1 MSKNISNLS
10 GRIGL
15 KDNLFKQISENT
27 LSDNPQDIKEIA
39 KKHNLGVST
48 LHGAES
54 FYEFLRP
61 SHREKKAFVC
71 NGSACMCAGTQDK
84 LKDKLKEK
92 LGDDKVGEMFC
103 LGHCYENHAFH
114 YDGENY
120 AGKDIEKIDQILK
133 GEEIKQEKFFSKSF
147 ATTSFLMDDKLSS
160 TDQFKDQL
168 SKFLKSD
175 KKEIV
180 KSLLDSNLTGRGG
193 AGFPTGMKWD
203 FCSKAKGDKKYV
215 ICNADEGDSGAFSD
229 RYLLEDQPLKVIFG
243 MVMCG
248 FVIGS
253 DEGVLYIRGEYPKSI
268 EALNGSINELK
279 KLGLLGENILGTDF
293 SFDLGICIGQGAY
306 ICGEETALIASI
318 EAINGSINELKK
330 LGLLGENILG
340 TNFSFDLGICIGQ
353 GAYICGEETALIAS
367 IEGRRAEVD
376 VRPPFPVTEGLY
388 KKPTVVNNV
397 ETLAAAT
404 GILINGSE
412 KFSSIGNKKSAGT
425 KLVCLDS
432 FFNNPGVYEIDM
444 GTPMKK
450 IFNEIGG
457 GYKEPL
463 KAFQIGG
470 PLGGVVPL
478 SEIENLNLDFQEFT
492 AKGFMLGHASVVSI
506 PKDFSMAE
514 YIHHLFEFS
523 AEESCGKCFP
533 GRLGSYRGKEMFDQ
547 AKKKTAKIP
556 LKLLEELLVTMKK
569 GCLCALC
576 GAIPTPIQNIL
587 KYFGDEM
594 KNDMVK
600 DN

>member
-15 KDNLFKQISENT
+15 KDNLFKQISENS
-27 LSDNPQDIKEIA
+27 LSKKPKDITEIA

-71 NGSACMCAGTQDK
+71 NGSACMCAGTQGPLKEK
-84 LKDKLKEK
+84 LKKK

-103 LGHCYENHAFH
+103 LGYCYENHAFH
-114 YDGENY
+114 YDGQNY
-120 AGKDIEKIDQILK
+120 AGNDINKID
-133 GEEIKQEKFFSKSF
+133 EIISGNDLEQEKFYSESF
-147 ATTSFLMDDKLSS
+147 AKTSFLMDDKLS
-160 TDQFKDQL
+160 DIE
-168 SKFLKSD
+168 KFRDHLKKFIVID
-175 KKEIV
+175 KQKII

-215 ICNADEGDSGAFSD
+215 ICNADEGDSGAYSD
-229 RYLLEDQPLKVIFG
+229 RYLLEDQALKVIFG
-243 MVMCG
+243 MVVCG
-248 FVIGS
+248 YVIGS

-268 EALNGSINELK
+268 ESLNASINSLK
-279 KLGLLGENILGTDF
+279 REGLLGEKILGTD
-293 SFDLGICIGQGAY
+293 
-306 ICGEETALIASI
+306 
-318 EAINGSINELKK
+318 
-330 LGLLGENILG
+330 
-340 TNFSFDLGICIGQ
+340 FSFDLGICIGQ

-397 ETLAAAT
+397 ETLAAAA
-404 GILINGSE
+404 GILLNGAE
-412 KFSSIGNKKSAGT
+412 KFSAIGNKKSAGT
-425 KLVCLDS
+425 KLVCFDS
-432 FFNNPGVYEIDM
+432 FFNNPGVYEVEM

-450 IFNEIGG
+450 VLYDIGG
-457 GYKEPL
+457 GFKEDI
-463 KAFQIGG
+463 KALQIGG
-470 PLGGVVPL
+470 PLGGVIPIT
-478 SEIENLNLDFQEFT
+478 EAEKLNLDFQEFT
-492 AKGFMLGHASVVSI
+492 VAGFMLGHASIVSI
-506 PKDFSMAE
+506 PKDFPMVE
-514 YIHHLFEFS
+514 YIHHLFEFT

-533 GRLGSYRGKEMFDQ
+533 GRIGSYRGKEMFDQ
-547 AKKKTAKIP
+547 LKSKKAKIP
-556 LKLLEELLVTMKK
+556 IKVLNDLLITMKK

-576 GAIPTPIQNIL
+576 GAIPTPIMNIL

-594 KNDMVK
+594 KNDMIK
-600 DN
+600 EN

>member
-10 GRIGL
+10 GKVGL
-15 KDNLFKQISENT
+15 KHNLFQKI
-27 LSDNPQDIKEIA
+27 SDNVLKNHPKDNKEIA
-39 KKHNLGVST
+39 NEYNLGVST
-48 LHGAES
+48 VYGAES

-61 SHREKKAFVC
+61 AHREKKAFVC
-71 NGSACMCAGTQDK
+71 NGSACMCSGTQDK
-84 LKDKLKEK
+84 LKETLREK
-92 LGDDKVGEMFC
+92 LGKDKVGTMFC
-103 LGHCYENHAFH
+103 LGYCYENNAFH
-114 YDGENY
+114 YNGENY
-120 AGKDIEKIDQILK
+120 AGKDIEKIDQIIK
-133 GEEIKQEKFFSKSF
+133 GEKIKQDKYFSKSY
-147 ATTSFLMDDKLSS
+147 ATTSFLMDDKLLSIS
-160 TDQFKDQL
+160 QVKEQL
-168 SKFLKSD
+168 TKFLKTD
-175 KKEIV
+175 KKEII
-180 KSLLDSNLTGRGG
+180 KSILDSNLTGRGG

-203 FCSKAKGDKKYV
+203 FCSREKVKKKYV

-229 RYLLEDQPLKVIFG
+229 RYLLEDQPLKVLFAMII
-243 MVMCG
+243 CG
-248 FVIGS
+248 YVIGG

-268 EALNGSINELK
+268 EAINGCINELK
-279 KLGLLGENILGTDF
+279 KVGLLGENILGTGF
-293 SFDLGICIGQGAY
+293 SFDIY
-306 ICGEETALIASI
+306 
-318 EAINGSINELKK
+318 
-330 LGLLGENILG
+330 
-340 TNFSFDLGICIGQ
+340 ICIGQ

-397 ETLAAAT
+397 ETLAAVT
-404 GILINGSE
+404 GILINGAD
-412 KFSSIGNKKSAGT
+412 KFAAIGNKKSAGT

-432 FFNNPGVYEIDM
+432 FFKNPGVYEIDM

-457 GYKEPL
+457 GYKEPV

-478 SEIENLNLDFQEFT
+478 SEIDNLNLDFQEFS

-506 PKDFSMAE
+506 PKDFPMVE

-547 AKKKTAKIP
+547 VKNKTAKIP
-556 LKLLEELLVTMKK
+556 MQLLNDLLKTMQK

-576 GAIPTPIQNIL
+576 GAIPTPINNIL
-587 KYFGDEM
+587 KYFSSEM
-594 KNDMVK
+594 KNDISA
-600 DN
+600 

>member
-15 KDNLFKQISENT
+15 KNNLFKKISENV
-27 LSDNPQDIKEIA
+27 LSNSPKDIKEIA
-39 KKHNLGVST
+39 KEYNLGVST

-61 SHREKKAFVC
+61 AHRETKAFVC
-71 NGSACMCAGTQDK
+71 NGSACMCAGTQEK
-84 LKDKLKEK
+84 LKETLKEK
-92 LGDDKVGEMFC
+92 LGKDKVGEMFC
-103 LGHCYENHAFH
+103 LGHCYENNAFH

-133 GEEIKQEKFFSKSF
+133 GEKINQDKFFSKSF

-160 TDQFKDQL
+160 ISQVKDQL
-168 SKFLKSD
+168 TKFLKTD
-175 KKEIV
+175 KKEII

-203 FCSKAKGDKKYV
+203 FCSKAISEKKYV
-215 ICNADEGDSGAFSD
+215 VCNADEGDSGAFSD
-229 RYLLEDQPLKVIFG
+229 RYLLEDQPLKVLFG
-243 MVMCG
+243 MIICG
-248 FVIGS
+248 YVIGS
-253 DEGVLYIRGEYPKSI
+253 NEGVLYIRGEYPKSI
-268 EALNGSINELK
+268 EAINGCINELK
-279 KLGLLGENILGTDF
+279 N
-293 SFDLGICIGQGAY
+293 S
-306 ICGEETALIASI
+306 
-318 EAINGSINELKK
+318 
-330 LGLLGENILG
+330 GLLGENILG
-340 TNFSFDLGICIGQ
+340 TNFSFDLNICIGQ

-397 ETLAAAT
+397 ETLAAAS
-404 GILINGSE
+404 GILINGAD
-412 KFSSIGNKKSAGT
+412 KFSAIGNKKSAGT

-432 FFNNPGVYEIDM
+432 FFNKPGVYEIDM
-444 GTPMKK
+444 GTPMSK

-457 GYKEPL
+457 GYKEEI

-470 PLGGVVPL
+470 PLGGVVPME
-478 SEIENLNLDFQEFT
+478 EINNLNLDFQEFT
-492 AKGFMLGHASVVSI
+492 KKGFMLGHASVVSI
-506 PKDFSMAE
+506 PKDFPMIE

-556 LKLLEELLVTMKK
+556 LKLLNELLVTMQK

-576 GAIPTPIQNIL
+576 GAIPTPIMNIL

>member
-15 KDNLFKQISENT
+15 KNNLFQKISERSLKSKT
-27 LSDNPQDIKEIA
+27 KEGMKEIA
-39 KKHNLGVST
+39 DEYKMGVST
-48 LHGAES
+48 IHGAES

-61 SHREKKAFVC
+61 SHREKKAYIC
-71 NGSACMCAGTQDK
+71 NGSACMCAGTQEPLKKK
-84 LKDKLKEK
+84 LQEK
-92 LGDDKVGEMFC
+92 LGEDKVGHMFC

-120 AGKDIEKIDQILK
+120 AGKDIEKIDQIIK
-133 GEEIKQEKFFSKSF
+133 GENIKQDKFFSKSF
-147 ATTSFLMDDKLSS
+147 ATTSFLMDDKLSNL
-160 TDQFKDQL
+160 DQFKENLQ
-168 SKFLKSD
+168 KFINKD
-175 KKEIV
+175 KKEIIN
-180 KSLLDSNLTGRGG
+180 SLLSSNLTGRGG

-203 FCSKAKGDKKYV
+203 FCSKTNSEKKYV
-215 ICNADEGDSGAFSD
+215 VCNADEGDSGAFSD
-229 RYLLEDQPLKVIFG
+229 RYLLEDQPLKVLFG
-243 MVMCG
+243 MIICG
-248 FVIGS
+248 YVIGS
-253 DEGVLYIRGEYPKSI
+253 NEGVLYIRGEYPKSI
-268 EALNGSINELK
+268 ESVNGCINSLK
-279 KLGLLGENILGTDF
+279 QSGLLGDKILGTEF
-293 SFDLGICIGQGAY
+293 SFDL
-306 ICGEETALIASI
+306 
-318 EAINGSINELKK
+318 N
-330 LGLLGENILG
+330 
-340 TNFSFDLGICIGQ
+340 ICIGQ

-404 GILINGSE
+404 GILLNGAE
-412 KFSSIGNKKSAGT
+412 KFSKIGNKKSAGT

-432 FFNNPGVYEIDM
+432 FFNKPGVYEIDM
-444 GTPMKK
+444 GTSMKK
-450 IFNEIGG
+450 IFNEFGG
-457 GYKEPL
+457 GLKQSI

-470 PLGGVVPL
+470 PLGGVVPTL
-478 SEIENLNLDFQEFT
+478 EIEKLNLDFQEFT
-492 AKGFMLGHASVVSI
+492 NAGFMLGHASVVSI
-506 PKDFSMAE
+506 PQDFKMVD

-547 AKKKTAKIP
+547 AKKGSQKIP
-556 LKLLEELLVTMKK
+556 LKLLNELLVTMKK

-576 GAIPTPIQNIL
+576 GAIPTPIMNIL

-594 KNDMVK
+594 KNDIVK

>member
-1 MSKNISNLS
+1 VSKNISNLS

-15 KDNLFKQISENT
+15 KDNLFKKISENS
-27 LSDNPQDIKEIA
+27 LSSSPKDIKDIA
-39 KKHNLGVST
+39 KEYNLGVST

-71 NGSACMCAGTQDK
+71 NGSACMCAGTQG
-84 LKDKLKEK
+84 KLKETLKSK

-103 LGHCYENHAFH
+103 LGHCYENKAFH

-120 AGKDIEKIDQILK
+120 AGTDIEKIDQIIK
-133 GEEIKQEKFFSKSF
+133 GEKIDQDKYFSKSF
-147 ATTSFLMDDKLSS
+147 ASTSFLMDDKLS
-160 TDQFKDQL
+160 TIEKFKDHL
-168 SKFLKSD
+168 DVVLKKD
-175 KKEIV
+175 KKEIIQ
-180 KSLLDSNLTGRGG
+180 SLLNSNLTGRGG

-203 FCSKAKGDKKYV
+203 FCSKAPGDKKYV

-248 FVIGS
+248 YVIGS
-253 DEGVLYIRGEYPKSI
+253 NEGVLYIRGEYPKSI
-268 EALNGSINELK
+268 EA
-279 KLGLLGENILGTDF
+279 
-293 SFDLGICIGQGAY
+293 
-306 ICGEETALIASI
+306 
-318 EAINGSINELKK
+318 INGCINQLKQD
-330 LGLLGENILG
+330 GLLGENILG
-340 TNFSFDLGICIGQ
+340 TNFSFDLNICIGQ

-397 ETLAAAT
+397 ETLAAAA
-404 GILINGSE
+404 GILLNGAE
-412 KFSSIGNKKSAGT
+412 KFSAIGNKKSAGT

-432 FFNNPGVYEIDM
+432 FFNNPGIYEIEM

-450 IFNEIGG
+450 IFEEIGG
-457 GYKEPL
+457 GYKESV

-478 SEIENLNLDFQEFT
+478 SEIDNLNLDFQEFT

-506 PKDFSMAE
+506 PKDFPMTE

-547 AKKKTAKIP
+547 FKNKTAKIP
-556 LKLLEELLVTMKK
+556 LKLLNELLVTMQK

-576 GAIPTPIQNIL
+576 GAIPTPIMNIL

>member
-15 KDNLFKQISENT
+15 KNNLFQKISDRSLKSKDSEGM
-27 LSDNPQDIKEIA
+27 KEIA
-39 KKHNLGVST
+39 NEYRMGVST
-48 LHGAES
+48 IHGAES

-71 NGSACMCAGTQDK
+71 NGSACMCAGTQGPLKKKLQDK
-84 LKDKLKEK
+84 L
-92 LGDDKVGEMFC
+92 GSDKVGEMFC
-103 LGHCYENHAFH
+103 LGYCYENNAFH

-120 AGKDIEKIDQILK
+120 AGNDVNKIDQIIK
-133 GEEIKQEKFFSKSF
+133 GESITQEKFISKSY
-147 ATTSFLMDDKLSS
+147 ATTSFLMDDKLS
-160 TDQFKDQL
+160 DLDKFKDHL
-168 SKFLKSD
+168 SKFLKKD
-175 KKEIV
+175 KKEII
-180 KSLLDSNLTGRGG
+180 KNLLLSNLTGRGG

-203 FCSKAKGDKKYV
+203 FCSKTKSEKKYV

-243 MVMCG
+243 MVICG
-248 FVIGS
+248 YVIGGN
-253 DEGVLYIRGEYPKSI
+253 EGVLYIRGEYPKSI
-268 EALNGSINELK
+268 EALNGSINSLK
-279 KLGLLGENILGTDF
+279 EAGLLGDKILGTDF
-293 SFDLGICIGQGAY
+293 SFDL
-306 ICGEETALIASI
+306 
-318 EAINGSINELKK
+318 N
-330 LGLLGENILG
+330 
-340 TNFSFDLGICIGQ
+340 ICIGQ

-397 ETLAAAT
+397 ETLAAAA
-404 GILINGSE
+404 GILLNGAE

-444 GTPMKK
+444 CTPMKK
-450 IFNEIGG
+450 VFYEIGG
-457 GYKEPL
+457 GLNKPV

-470 PLGGVVPL
+470 PLGGVVPTQ
-478 SEIENLNLDFQEFT
+478 EIENLNLDFQEFT
-492 AKGFMLGHASVVSI
+492 KAGFMLGHASVVSI
-506 PKDFSMAE
+506 PNDFNMID

-547 AKKKTAKIP
+547 VKTKSAKIP
-556 LKLLEELLVTMKK
+556 LKLLNELLVTMQK

-576 GAIPTPIQNIL
+576 GAIPTPIMNIL

-594 KNDMVK
+594 KNDIVK
-600 DN
+600 EN

>member
-15 KDNLFKQISENT
+15 KNNLFQKLSERS
-27 LSDNPQDIKEIA
+27 LSSKNGDGIKELA
-39 KKHNLGVST
+39 EEYKMGVST
-48 LHGAES
+48 IHGAES

-71 NGSACMCAGTQDK
+71 NGSACMCAGTQEPLKRKLQDK
-84 LKDKLKEK
+84 LGK
-92 LGDDKVGEMFC
+92 DKVGEMFC
-103 LGHCYENHAFH
+103 LGYCYENHAFH
-114 YDGENY
+114 YNGENY
-120 AGKDIEKIDQILK
+120 AGKDINKIDEIINGK
-133 GEEIKQEKFFSKSF
+133 EIKQEKFLSKSYSK
-147 ATTSFLMDDKLSS
+147 TSFLMDDKLS
-160 TDQFKDQL
+160 DINKFKDQL
-168 SKFLKSD
+168 SKFLQTD
-175 KKEIV
+175 KTEII
-180 KSLLDSNLTGRGG
+180 KSLLSSNLTGRGG

-203 FCSKAKGDKKYV
+203 FCSKTKSEKKYV

-243 MVMCG
+243 MVICG
-248 FVIGS
+248 YVIGGN
-253 DEGVLYIRGEYPKSI
+253 EGVLYIRGEYPKSI
-268 EALNGSINELK
+268 EALNGSINILK
-279 KLGLLGENILGTDF
+279 EKGLLGENILNTDF
-293 SFDLGICIGQGAY
+293 SFDL
-306 ICGEETALIASI
+306 
-318 EAINGSINELKK
+318 N
-330 LGLLGENILG
+330 
-340 TNFSFDLGICIGQ
+340 ICIGQ

-397 ETLAAAT
+397 ETLAAAA
-404 GILINGSE
+404 GILLNGAE
-412 KFSSIGNKKSAGT
+412 KFAAIGNKKSAGT

-432 FFNNPGVYEIDM
+432 FFNNPGVYEIEM

-450 IFNEIGG
+450 IFYEIGG
-457 GYKEPL
+457 GLNKPV

-470 PLGGVVPL
+470 PLGGVVPTQ
-478 SEIENLNLDFQEFT
+478 EIENLNLDFQEFT
-492 AKGFMLGHASVVSI
+492 NAGFMLGHASVVSI
-506 PKDFSMAE
+506 PSDFNMID

-547 AKKKTAKIP
+547 VKNKSAKIP
-556 LKLLEELLVTMKK
+556 LKLLNELLITMKK

-576 GAIPTPIQNIL
+576 GAIPTPIMNIL

-594 KNDMVK
+594 KNDIVQE
-600 DN
+600 N

>member
-15 KDNLFKQISENT
+15 KDNLFKKISENS
-27 LSDNPQDIKEIA
+27 LSNSPKDIKDIA
-39 KKHNLGVST
+39 KEYNLGVST

-71 NGSACMCAGTQDK
+71 NGSACMCAGTQE
-84 LKDKLKEK
+84 KLKETLKSK

-103 LGHCYENHAFH
+103 LGHCYENKAFH

-120 AGKDIEKIDQILK
+120 AGNDIEKIDQIIK
-133 GEEIKQEKFFSKSF
+133 GEKIDQDKYFSKSF
-147 ATTSFLMDDKLSS
+147 ASTSFLMDDKLS
-160 TDQFKDQL
+160 TIEKFKDHL
-168 SKFLKSD
+168 DVVLKKD
-175 KKEIV
+175 KKEIIQ
-180 KSLLDSNLTGRGG
+180 SLLNSNLTGRGG

-203 FCSKAKGDKKYV
+203 FCSKAPGDKKYV

-248 FVIGS
+248 YVIGS
-253 DEGVLYIRGEYPKSI
+253 NEGVLYIRGEYPKSI
-268 EALNGSINELK
+268 EA
-279 KLGLLGENILGTDF
+279 
-293 SFDLGICIGQGAY
+293 
-306 ICGEETALIASI
+306 
-318 EAINGSINELKK
+318 INGCINQLKQD
-330 LGLLGENILG
+330 GLLGENILG
-340 TNFSFDLGICIGQ
+340 TNFSFDLNICIGQ

-397 ETLAAAT
+397 ETLAAAA
-404 GILINGSE
+404 GILLNGAE
-412 KFSSIGNKKSAGT
+412 KFSAIGNKKSAGT

-432 FFNNPGVYEIDM
+432 FFNNPGIYEIEM

-450 IFNEIGG
+450 IFEEIGG

-478 SEIENLNLDFQEFT
+478 NEIDNLNLDFQEFT

-506 PKDFSMAE
+506 PKDFPMTE

-547 AKKKTAKIP
+547 FKNKTAKIP
-556 LKLLEELLVTMKK
+556 LKLLNELLVTMQK

-576 GAIPTPIQNIL
+576 GAIPTPIMNIL

>member
-15 KDNLFKQISENT
+15 KNNLFHKISERS
-27 LSDNPQDIKEIA
+27 LKSKDSAGMKEIA
-39 KKHNLGVST
+39 NEYKLGVST
-48 LHGAES
+48 IHGAES

-71 NGSACMCAGTQDK
+71 NGSACMCAGTQEPLKKKLQDK
-84 LKDKLKEK
+84 L
-92 LGDDKVGEMFC
+92 GSDKVGEMFC
-103 LGHCYENHAFH
+103 LGYCYENNAFH

-120 AGKDIEKIDQILK
+120 AGNDINKIDDIIK
-133 GEEIKQEKFFSKSF
+133 GKSIIQDKFVSKSY
-147 ATTSFLMDDKLSS
+147 ATTSFLMDDKLS
-160 TDQFKDQL
+160 DLNKFKDHL
-168 SKFLKSD
+168 GKFLKKD
-175 KKEIV
+175 KEEII
-180 KSLLDSNLTGRGG
+180 KSLLLSNLTGRGG

-203 FCSKAKGDKKYV
+203 FCSKAKSEKKYV

-243 MVMCG
+243 MVICG
-248 FVIGS
+248 YVIGGN
-253 DEGVLYIRGEYPKSI
+253 EGVLYIRGEYPKSI
-268 EALNGSINELK
+268 EALNASINALK
-279 KLGLLGENILGTDF
+279 EAGLLGEKILGTDF
-293 SFDLGICIGQGAY
+293 CFDL
-306 ICGEETALIASI
+306 
-318 EAINGSINELKK
+318 N
-330 LGLLGENILG
+330 
-340 TNFSFDLGICIGQ
+340 ICIGQ

-397 ETLAAAT
+397 ETLAAAA
-404 GILINGSE
+404 GILLNGAE

-444 GTPMKK
+444 CTPMKK
-450 IFNEIGG
+450 IFYDIGG
-457 GYKEPL
+457 GLNKPV

-470 PLGGVVPL
+470 PLGGVVPTQ
-478 SEIENLNLDFQEFT
+478 EIENLNLDFQEFT
-492 AKGFMLGHASVVSI
+492 KAGFMLGHASVVSI
-506 PKDFSMAE
+506 PSNFNMID

-547 AKKKTAKIP
+547 VKNKSAKIP
-556 LKLLEELLVTMKK
+556 LKLLNDLLITMKK

-576 GAIPTPIQNIL
+576 GAIPTPIMNIL
-587 KYFGDEM
+587 KYFGDE
-594 KNDMVK
+594 VK
-600 DN
+600 DDIVKEN

>member
-10 GRIGL
+10 GRVGL
-15 KDNLFKQISENT
+15 KDNLFKKLSENV
-27 LSDNPQDIKEIA
+27 LNDSPKDINEIA
-39 KKHNLGVST
+39 KEYNLGVST
-48 LHGAES
+48 IHGAES

-61 SHREKKAFVC
+61 SHRKKKAFVC
-71 NGSACMCAGTQDK
+71 NGSACMCSGTQEK
-84 LKDKLKEK
+84 LKDTLKEK
-92 LGDDKVGEMFC
+92 LGKDKVGEMFC
-103 LGHCYENHAFH
+103 LGHCYENNAFH

-133 GEEIKQEKFFSKSF
+133 GENIKQDKFFSKSY
-147 ATTSFLMDDKLSS
+147 AKNSFLMDDSLSS
-160 TDQFKDQL
+160 IDLFKEHL
-168 SKFLKSD
+168 AKFLKID
-175 KKEIV
+175 KKKIV

-203 FCSKAKGDKKYV
+203 FCSKAKGEKKYV
-215 ICNADEGDSGAFSD
+215 MCNADEGDSGAFSD

-243 MVMCG
+243 MVICG
-248 FVIGS
+248 LVIGS

-268 EALNGSINELK
+268 EAINGCINELK
-279 KLGLLGENILGTDF
+279 KSGLLGENILGTKF
-293 SFDLGICIGQGAY
+293 SFDL
-306 ICGEETALIASI
+306 
-318 EAINGSINELKK
+318 N
-330 LGLLGENILG
+330 
-340 TNFSFDLGICIGQ
+340 ICIGQ

-397 ETLAAAT
+397 ETLAVAS
-404 GILINGSE
+404 GILIIGAD
-412 KFSSIGNKKSAGT
+412 KFSAVGNKKSAGT

-457 GYKEPL
+457 GYKEPI

-470 PLGGVVPL
+470 PLGGVVPIN
-478 SEIENLNLDFQEFT
+478 EIENLNLDFQEFT
-492 AKGFMLGHASVVSI
+492 SKGFMLGHASVVSI
-506 PKDFSMAE
+506 PKDFPMTE

-547 AKKKTAKIP
+547 AKSKTAKIP
-556 LKLLEELLVTMKK
+556 LKLLNELLITMQK

-576 GAIPTPIQNIL
+576 GAIPTPIMNIL

>member
-15 KDNLFKQISENT
+15 KNNLFQK
-27 LSDNPQDIKEIA
+27 LSDRSLNSKDDAGIKEIA
-39 KKHNLGVST
+39 EEYKMGVST
-48 LHGAES
+48 IHGAES

-71 NGSACMCAGTQDK
+71 NGSACMCAGTQEPLKKK
-84 LKDKLKEK
+84 LQEK

-120 AGKDIEKIDQILK
+120 AGNDINQIDQIIK
-133 GEEIKQEKFFSKSF
+133 GEKIKQEKFFSKSF
-147 ATTSFLMDDKLSS
+147 ATTSFLMDDKLSNF
-160 TDQFKDQL
+160 DQFKEHL
-168 SKFLKSD
+168 EKFIKTD
-175 KKEIV
+175 KKEIIN
-180 KSLLDSNLTGRGG
+180 SLLSSNLTGRGG

-203 FCSKAKGDKKYV
+203 FCSKTKSEKKYV
-215 ICNADEGDSGAFSD
+215 VCNADEGDSGAFSD
-229 RYLLEDQPLKVIFG
+229 RYLLEDQPLKVLFG
-243 MVMCG
+243 MIVCG
-248 FVIGS
+248 YVIGS
-253 DEGVLYIRGEYPKSI
+253 NEGVLYIRGEYPKSI
-268 EALNGSINELK
+268 EAINGCINSLK
-279 KLGLLGENILGTDF
+279 GAGLLGEKILGTEF
-293 SFDLGICIGQGAY
+293 SFDLNICIGQGAY
-306 ICGEETALIASI
+306 ICGEEA
-318 EAINGSINELKK
+318 
-330 LGLLGENILG
+330 
-340 TNFSFDLGICIGQ
+340 
-353 GAYICGEETALIAS
+353 ALIAS

-404 GILINGSE
+404 GILLNGAE
-412 KFSSIGNKKSAGT
+412 KFSSVGNKKSAGT

-450 IFNEIGG
+450 IFEEYGG
-457 GYKEPL
+457 GYKEDV

-470 PLGGVVPL
+470 PLGGVVPI
-478 SEIENLNLDFQEFT
+478 SEIEKLNLDFQEFT
-492 AKGFMLGHASVVSI
+492 KAGFMLGHASVVSI
-506 PKDFSMAE
+506 PKDFNMAE

-533 GRLGSYRGKEMFDQ
+533 GRIGSYRGKEMFDQ
-547 AKKKTAKIP
+547 LKKGTSKIP
-556 LKLLEELLVTMKK
+556 LKLLNELLVTMQK

-576 GAIPTPIQNIL
+576 GAIPTPIMNIL
-587 KYFGDEM
+587 KYFGDEI
-594 KNDMVK
+594 KNDIVK

>member
-15 KDNLFKQISENT
+15 KNNLFQKISERSLASTN
-27 LSDNPQDIKEIA
+27 DNGMKEIA
-39 KKHNLGVST
+39 DQYNVGVST
-48 LHGAES
+48 IHGAES

-71 NGSACMCAGTQDK
+71 NGSACMCAGTQGPLKKK
-84 LKDKLKEK
+84 LQEK
-92 LGDDKVGEMFC
+92 LGEDKVGKMFC

-120 AGKDIEKIDQILK
+120 AGKDINNIDEIIK
-133 GEEIKQEKFFSKSF
+133 GKEIKQEKFFSKSY
-147 ATTSFLMDDKLSS
+147 AKTSFLMDDKLSNL
-160 TDQFKDQL
+160 DQFKQL
-168 SKFLKSD
+168 FEKVIKID
-175 KKEIV
+175 TKEII

-203 FCSKAKGDKKYV
+203 FCGKTKSEKKYV
-215 ICNADEGDSGAFSD
+215 VCNADEGDSGAFSD
-229 RYLLEDQPLKVIFG
+229 RYLLEDQPLKVLFG
-243 MVMCG
+243 MVICG
-248 FVIGS
+248 YVIGS
-253 DEGVLYIRGEYPKSI
+253 NEGVLYIRGEYPKSI
-268 EALNGSINELK
+268 EAINGSINSLK
-279 KLGLLGENILGTDF
+279 EAGLLGENILGTSF
-293 SFDLGICIGQGAY
+293 SFDL
-306 ICGEETALIASI
+306 
-318 EAINGSINELKK
+318 N
-330 LGLLGENILG
+330 
-340 TNFSFDLGICIGQ
+340 ICIGQ

-404 GILINGSE
+404 GILIHGAD

-444 GTPMKK
+444 GTPIKN
-450 IFNEIGG
+450 IFNDIGG
-457 GYKEPL
+457 GFKEAV
-463 KAFQIGG
+463 KALQIGG

-478 SEIENLNLDFQEFT
+478 TEAEKLNLDFQEFT
-492 AKGFMLGHASVVSI
+492 EAGFMLGHGSIVSI
-506 PKDFSMAE
+506 PKDFPMVE

-547 AKKKTAKIP
+547 FKNKSAKIP
-556 LKLLEELLVTMKK
+556 LKLLNELLVTMEK

-576 GAIPTPIQNIL
+576 GAIPAPIMNIL
-587 KYFGDEM
+587 KYFGDEL
-594 KNDMVK
+594 KNDIVK

>member
-1 MSKNISNLS
+1 VSKNISNLS
-10 GRIGL
+10 GRVGL
-15 KDNLFKQISENT
+15 KDNLFKKISENS
-27 LSDNPQDIKEIA
+27 LSNSPKDIKDIA
-39 KKHNLGVST
+39 KEYNLGVST

-71 NGSACMCAGTQDK
+71 NGSACMCAGTQE
-84 LKDKLKEK
+84 KLKETLKSK

-103 LGHCYENHAFH
+103 LGHCYENKAFH

-120 AGKDIEKIDQILK
+120 AGNDIEKIDQIIK
-133 GEEIKQEKFFSKSF
+133 GEKIDQDKYFSKSF
-147 ATTSFLMDDKLSS
+147 ASTSFLMDDKLS
-160 TDQFKDQL
+160 TIEKFKDHL
-168 SKFLKSD
+168 DVVLKKD
-175 KKEIV
+175 KKEIIQ
-180 KSLLDSNLTGRGG
+180 SLLNSNLTGRGG

-203 FCSKAKGDKKYV
+203 FCSKAPGDKKYV

-248 FVIGS
+248 YVIGS
-253 DEGVLYIRGEYPKSI
+253 NEGVLYIRGEYPKSI
-268 EALNGSINELK
+268 EA
-279 KLGLLGENILGTDF
+279 
-293 SFDLGICIGQGAY
+293 
-306 ICGEETALIASI
+306 
-318 EAINGSINELKK
+318 INGCINQLKQD
-330 LGLLGENILG
+330 GLLGENILG
-340 TNFSFDLGICIGQ
+340 TNFSFDLNICIGQ

-397 ETLAAAT
+397 ETLAAAA
-404 GILINGSE
+404 GILLNGAE
-412 KFSSIGNKKSAGT
+412 KFSAIGNKKSAGT

-432 FFNNPGVYEIDM
+432 FFNNPGIYEIEM

-450 IFNEIGG
+450 IFEEIGG
-457 GYKEPL
+457 GYKEPV

-478 SEIENLNLDFQEFT
+478 SEIDNLNLDFQEFT

-506 PKDFSMAE
+506 PKDFPMTE

-547 AKKKTAKIP
+547 FKNKTAKIP
-556 LKLLEELLVTMKK
+556 LKLLNELLVTMQK

-576 GAIPTPIQNIL
+576 GAIPTPIMNIL

>member
-15 KDNLFKQISENT
+15 KNNLFQKMSERSLNSKNDQGMKELAEEYKMGIST
-27 LSDNPQDIKEIA
+27 
-39 KKHNLGVST
+39 V
-48 LHGAES
+48 HGAES

-61 SHREKKAFVC
+61 SHREKKAYIC
-71 NGSACMCAGTQDK
+71 NGSACMCAGTQENLKKK
-84 LKDKLKEK
+84 LQEK
-92 LGDDKVGEMFC
+92 LGKDKVGSMFC

-114 YDGENY
+114 YNGENY
-120 AGKDIEKIDQILK
+120 AGKDIKKIDQIIQ
-133 GEEIKQEKFFSKSF
+133 GEEIKQEKFFAKSY
-147 ATTSFLMDDKLSS
+147 ATTSFLMDDKLS
-160 TDQFKDQL
+160 TTNQFKEYL
-168 SKFLKSD
+168 TKFLKTE
-175 KKEIV
+175 KKEII

-203 FCSKAKGDKKYV
+203 FCSKTKSEKKYV
-215 ICNADEGDSGAFSD
+215 VCNADEGDSGAFSD
-229 RYLLEDQPLKVIFG
+229 RYLLEDQTLKVLFG
-243 MVMCG
+243 MVICG
-248 FVIGS
+248 YVIGGN
-253 DEGVLYIRGEYPKSI
+253 EGVLYIRGEYPKSI
-268 EALNGSINELK
+268 EAINGSINLLK
-279 KLGLLGENILGTDF
+279 KEKLLGEKILGTDF
-293 SFDLGICIGQGAY
+293 SFDL
-306 ICGEETALIASI
+306 
-318 EAINGSINELKK
+318 N
-330 LGLLGENILG
+330 
-340 TNFSFDLGICIGQ
+340 ICIGQ

-397 ETLAAAT
+397 ESLAAAT
-404 GILINGSE
+404 GILINGAK
-412 KFSSIGNKKSAGT
+412 KFSAIGNKKSAGT

-444 GTPMKK
+444 GTSMKK

-457 GYKEPL
+457 GYKKPV

-478 SEIENLNLDFQEFT
+478 AEVEKLNLDFQEFT
-492 AKGFMLGHASVVSI
+492 TGGFMLGHASVVSI
-506 PKDFSMAE
+506 PEDFNMID

-547 AKKKTAKIP
+547 VKNKSAKIP
-556 LKLLEELLVTMKK
+556 LKLLNELLVTMQK

-576 GAIPTPIQNIL
+576 GAIPTPIMNIL
-587 KYFGDEM
+587 KYFGDEL
-594 KNDMVK
+594 KNDIIK
-600 DN
+600 EN

>member
-15 KDNLFKQISENT
+15 KDNLFKKISENS
-27 LSDNPQDIKEIA
+27 LSSSPIDIKDIA
-39 KKHNLGVST
+39 KVYNLGVST

-71 NGSACMCAGTQDK
+71 NGSACMCAGTQE
-84 LKDKLKEK
+84 KLKETLKSK

-103 LGHCYENHAFH
+103 LGHCYENKAFH

-120 AGKDIEKIDQILK
+120 AGNDIEKIDQIIK
-133 GEEIKQEKFFSKSF
+133 GEKIDQDKYFSKSF
-147 ATTSFLMDDKLSS
+147 ASTSFLMDDKLS
-160 TDQFKDQL
+160 TIEKFKDHL
-168 SKFLKSD
+168 DVVLKKD
-175 KKEIV
+175 KKEIIQ
-180 KSLLDSNLTGRGG
+180 SLLNSNLTGRGG

-203 FCSKAKGDKKYV
+203 FCSKAPGDKKYV

-248 FVIGS
+248 YVIGS
-253 DEGVLYIRGEYPKSI
+253 NEGVLYIRGEYPKSI
-268 EALNGSINELK
+268 EA
-279 KLGLLGENILGTDF
+279 
-293 SFDLGICIGQGAY
+293 
-306 ICGEETALIASI
+306 
-318 EAINGSINELKK
+318 INGCINQLKQD
-330 LGLLGENILG
+330 GLLGENILG
-340 TNFSFDLGICIGQ
+340 TNFSFDLNICIGQ

-397 ETLAAAT
+397 ETLAAAA
-404 GILINGSE
+404 GILLNGAE
-412 KFSSIGNKKSAGT
+412 KFSAIGNKKSAGT

-432 FFNNPGVYEIDM
+432 FFNNPGIYEIEM

-450 IFNEIGG
+450 IFEEIGG
-457 GYKEPL
+457 GYKEPV

-478 SEIENLNLDFQEFT
+478 SEIDNLNLDFQEFT

-506 PKDFSMAE
+506 PKDFPMTE

-547 AKKKTAKIP
+547 FKNKTAKIP
-556 LKLLEELLVTMKK
+556 LKLLNELLVTMQK

-576 GAIPTPIQNIL
+576 GAIPTPIMNIL

>member
-15 KDNLFKQISENT
+15 KDNLFKQISENS
-27 LSDNPQDIKEIA
+27 LSKHPKDIGEIA

-71 NGSACMCAGTQDK
+71 NGSACMCAGTQEP
-84 LKDKLKEK
+84 LKKKLKEK

-103 LGHCYENHAFH
+103 LGYCYENHAFH
-114 YDGENY
+114 YDGQNY
-120 AGKDIEKIDQILK
+120 AGNDINKID
-133 GEEIKQEKFFSKSF
+133 EIISGNDLEQEKFYSESF
-147 ATTSFLMDDKLSS
+147 ASTSFLMDNKLS
-160 TDQFKDQL
+160 DL
-168 SKFLKSD
+168 SKFKDHLTKFINTD
-175 KKEIV
+175 KQEII
-180 KSLLDSNLTGRGG
+180 KSLLESNLTGRGG

-215 ICNADEGDSGAFSD
+215 ICNADEGDSGAYSD
-229 RYLLEDQPLKVIFG
+229 RYLLEDQALKVIFG
-243 MVMCG
+243 MVICG
-248 FVIGS
+248 YVIGS

-268 EALNGSINELK
+268 ESLNASINSLK
-279 KLGLLGENILGTDF
+279 KEGLLGE
-293 SFDLGICIGQGAY
+293 
-306 ICGEETALIASI
+306 
-318 EAINGSINELKK
+318 K
-330 LGLLGENILG
+330 ILG

-397 ETLAAAT
+397 ETLAAAA
-404 GILINGSE
+404 GILLNSAE
-412 KFSSIGNKKSAGT
+412 KFSAIGNKKSAGT
-425 KLVCLDS
+425 KLVCFDS

-450 IFNEIGG
+450 VLYDIGG
-457 GYKEPL
+457 GFKEDI
-463 KAFQIGG
+463 KALQIGG
-470 PLGGVVPL
+470 PLGGVLPV
-478 SEIENLNLDFQEFT
+478 SEAEKLNLDFQEFT
-492 AKGFMLGHASVVSI
+492 KAGFMLGHASIVSI
-506 PKDFSMAE
+506 PKDFPMVE
-514 YIHHLFEFS
+514 YIHHLFEFT

-547 AKKKTAKIP
+547 LKSKRAKIP
-556 LKLLEELLVTMKK
+556 LKVLNDLLITMKK

-576 GAIPTPIQNIL
+576 GAIPTPIMNIL
-587 KYFGDEM
+587 KYFGEEM

-600 DN
+600 EN

>member
-10 GRIGL
+10 GKVGL
-15 KDNLFKQISENT
+15 KYNLFQKI
-27 LSDNPQDIKEIA
+27 SDNVLNNHPKDNKDIANEY
-39 KKHNLGVST
+39 NLGVST
-48 LHGAES
+48 VYGAES

-61 SHREKKAFVC
+61 AHREKKAFVC
-71 NGSACMCAGTQDK
+71 NGSACMCSGTQDK
-84 LKDKLKEK
+84 LKETLREK
-92 LGDDKVGEMFC
+92 LGKDKVGTMFC
-103 LGHCYENHAFH
+103 LGYCYENNAFH
-114 YDGENY
+114 YNGENY
-120 AGKDIEKIDQILK
+120 AGKDIEKIDQIIK
-133 GEEIKQEKFFSKSF
+133 GEKIQQDKYFSKSY
-147 ATTSFLMDDKLSS
+147 ATTSFLMDDKLLSIS
-160 TDQFKDQL
+160 QVREQL
-168 SKFLKSD
+168 TKFLKTD
-175 KKEIV
+175 KKEII
-180 KSLLDSNLTGRGG
+180 KTILDSNLTGRGG

-203 FCSKAKGDKKYV
+203 FCSREKVKKKYV

-229 RYLLEDQPLKVIFG
+229 RYLLEDQPLKVLFAMII
-243 MVMCG
+243 CG
-248 FVIGS
+248 YVIGG

-268 EALNGSINELK
+268 EAINGCINELK
-279 KLGLLGENILGTDF
+279 KAGLLGENILGTGF
-293 SFDLGICIGQGAY
+293 SFDIY
-306 ICGEETALIASI
+306 
-318 EAINGSINELKK
+318 
-330 LGLLGENILG
+330 
-340 TNFSFDLGICIGQ
+340 ICIGQ

-397 ETLAAAT
+397 ETLAAVT
-404 GILINGSE
+404 GILINGAD
-412 KFSSIGNKKSAGT
+412 KFAAIGNKKSAGT

-432 FFNNPGVYEIDM
+432 FFKNPGVYEIDM

-457 GYKEPL
+457 GYKEPV

-478 SEIENLNLDFQEFT
+478 SEIDNLNLDFQEFS

-506 PKDFSMAE
+506 PKDFPMVE

-547 AKKKTAKIP
+547 VKNKTAKIP
-556 LKLLEELLVTMKK
+556 MQLLNDLLKTMQK

-576 GAIPTPIQNIL
+576 GAIPTPINNIL
-587 KYFGDEM
+587 KYFSSEM
-594 KNDMVK
+594 KNDISA
-600 DN
+600 